1 MGKKK
6 DVLYLCD
13 DKERERSDRI
23 VVAPAPAAIGKREEA
38 TVSGARSSKKTK
50 KNGMAR
56 YVGRRSGS
64 NNISKLVYCTCIGR
78 YIQPVQT
85 YEGQG
90 REKTCDL

>member
-50 KNGMAR
+50 K
-56 YVGRRSGS
+56 
-64 NNISKLVYCTCIGR
+64 T
-78 YIQPVQT
+78 
-85 YEGQG
+85 EWQG
-90 REKTCDL
+90 T